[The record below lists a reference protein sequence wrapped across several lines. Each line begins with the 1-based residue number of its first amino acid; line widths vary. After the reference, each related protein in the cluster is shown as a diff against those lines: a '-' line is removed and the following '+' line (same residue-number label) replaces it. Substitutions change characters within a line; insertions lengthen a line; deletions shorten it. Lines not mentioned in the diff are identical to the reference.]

1 MKIPNKGELVDGDG
15 SSTEIS
21 PKKQSPTTPY
31 NKKHSKLQT
40 EPSRKQ
46 PELNQESDESSSS
59 NENIF
64 RPVRITKEVV
74 MHKPGTQVIIE
85 DEASEES
92 DRERLFTKPLQP
104 KIIKKKNDRPT
115 IPRQIE
121 E

>member
-1 MKIPNKGELVDGDG
+1 
-15 SSTEIS
+15 
-21 PKKQSPTTPY
+21 
-31 NKKHSKLQT
+31 
-40 EPSRKQ
+40 
-46 PELNQESDESSSS
+46 
-59 NENIF
+59 
-64 RPVRITKEVV
+64 VRITKEVV